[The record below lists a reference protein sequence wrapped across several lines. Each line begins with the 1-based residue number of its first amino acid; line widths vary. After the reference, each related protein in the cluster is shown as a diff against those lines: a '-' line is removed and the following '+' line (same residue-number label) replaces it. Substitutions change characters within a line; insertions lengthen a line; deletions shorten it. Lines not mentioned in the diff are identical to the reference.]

1 MVRARPLTH
10 EASLA
15 RVLAGLPPRRH
26 RVARREEAT
35 AWLAETLYQRYFI
48 GWREPARAREDLAG
62 APDFVATLAA
72 RTAGATTWQPGFVVE
87 RCTPSGV
94 FVVND
99 DIRLW
104 VTNAADV
111 RPRARRSG
119 QRVEVRLPCARESAL
134 PGFFTVVSR
143 AGRLAPRAPHLK
155 LYLNVAPAAVAPLF
169 KGLVSAPALSRA
181 RFEAKAG
188 NEPSHYGRRDTALLY
203 VEPRD
208 YRRVSGWVLGFR
220 RRLARHFRRD
230 TPPMTWALAPGVAV
244 AESPVETE
252 ESFGAH
258 RCRLLAEAVV
268 AAREA
273 GADWRDAV
281 RERFAR
287 EGLDWARPWLGR
299 LSREWAG

>member
-1 MVRARPLTH
+1 MNRRSLAH
-10 EASLA
+10 EVSLA
-15 RVLAGLPPRRH
+15 RVLSALRLGRRQL
-26 RVARREEAT
+26 ARREETT
-35 AWLAETLYQRYFI
+35 AALAEALYQRYFI
-48 GWREPARAREDLAG
+48 GWREPAWAREDLAG
-62 APDFVATLAA
+62 DADFVAALAQ
-72 RTAGATTWQPGFVVE
+72 RTSGATTWQPGFVVE
-87 RCTPSGV
+87 RRTPSGV

-104 VTNAADV
+104 VTDAADL
-111 RPRARRSG
+111 RPRAQRTG
-119 QRVEVRLPCARESAL
+119 QRVAVRLPCARESAL

-143 AGRLAPRAPHLK
+143 AGRLAPQAPHLK
-155 LYLNVAPAAVAPLF
+155 LYLNVAPAAVASLF
-169 KGLVSAPALSRA
+169 EGLVSAPALRRA

-188 NEPSHYGRRDTALLY
+188 NEPTQYGRRDTALLY
-203 VEPRD
+203 VEPGD

-220 RRLARHFRRD
+220 RRHARHFRRD

-268 AAREA
+268 SARAA
-273 GADWRDAV
+273 GSDWRDAV

-299 LSREWAG
+299 LSGGWAR